1 MGCDEIFLAMRTQA
15 AEIKT
20 RKLCAQALETC
31 RQERER
37 EQAERESE
45 RERERAAMEQS
56 TREVGEKA
64 IKFVASEILRLNESF
79 LQLGEPLFHVSR
91 IFAYPR
97 EHEKMPLSA
106 PPNLTCRLDFH
117 CCHDCGHDCFCAET
131 KLREA
136 ETQRDHAVR
145 HADVII

>member
-1 MGCDEIFLAMRTQA
+1 MRTQA

-20 RKLCAQALETC
+20 RKLCEQALETC

-64 IKFVASEILRLNESF
+64 IKFVESEIMRLNERF
-79 LQLGEPLFHVSR
+79 LQLGWPPFHVSR
-91 IFAYPR
+91 IFAHP
-97 EHEKMPLSA
+97 ESIKKCL
-106 PPNLTCRLDFH
+106 
-117 CCHDCGHDCFCAET
+117 
-131 KLREA
+131 
-136 ETQRDHAVR
+136 
-145 HADVII
+145 